1 MPLTPTQTSNLN
13 KVKDL
18 LDLIRRLC
26 PNIARLANLIDR
38 WNTNTENNLLEFN
51 TDRVVAVEPS
61 APAYTENKNKIY
73 IHEDLSPGE
82 FDLATP
88 GGVGNLVSLLATLVH
103 EMFHQLC
110 SSHPTTYIET
120 ADFLRAVITCLRQ
133 HREAVKQHYNWIDII
148 FDTFIGQLEGQEQ
161 SERQSG
167 TTSCCFEVSL
177 LANIELGVV
186 AGGTVQAIEIKWVE
200 TGHTKRFNFY
210 GGGVGIGIH
219 AGLSIGKSAP
229 VCCSGQ
235 DCPSLNDF
243 AGSGTIAS
251 VNLTVL
257 LGGGYVWINFDKV
270 GDCGPMSFPIG
281 IGNIGGGFHFG
292 ANWGTFRPQ

>member
-26 PNIARLANLIDR
+26 PNIARLDNLTDR
-38 WNTNTENNLLEFN
+38 WNTNTRNNLLEFD
-51 TDRVVAVEPS
+51 TARVVGAEAS

-73 IHEDLSPGE
+73 IREDLSPGE
-82 FDLATP
+82 FDLSTP
-88 GGVGNLVSLLATLVH
+88 GGVGNLVNLMATLVH

-120 ADFLRAVITCLRQ
+120 ADFLAAVIACLRE
-133 HREAVKQHYNWIDII
+133 HKEAVKQSYNWTDII
-148 FDTFIGQLEGQEQ
+148 FDSFIGQLEGQEQ
-161 SERQSG
+161 SERRSG
-167 TTSCCFEVSL
+167 TLACCFTVKL
-177 LANIELGVV
+177 IANIELAVV
-186 AGGTVQAIEIKWVE
+186 AGGTILTIEIKRVE
-200 TGHTKRFNFY
+200 TGQTKRFNFY
-210 GGGVGIGIH
+210 GGGVGVGVH
-219 AGLSIGKSAP
+219 FGLSIGESDP
-229 VCCSGQ
+229 VCCSGEH
-235 DCPSLNDF
+235 CPSLEDF

-251 VNLTVL
+251 VNLSVL

-270 GDCGPMSFPIG
+270 GNCGPMSFSTAV
-281 IGNIGGGFHFG
+281 GNIGGGLHLG